1 MMKEYKVTGNKDTR
15 SGFGAGLVEAGRRNK
30 DVVALCADLTGSVKM
45 DLFAQEFPERM
56 IQCGIAE
63 ADMIG
68 IAAGLLT
75 TATRSMLLEALTATS
90 RRTAS
95 TIPLSTG
102 QARRACSHRLST
114 CSMSTRLT
122 WW

>member
-1 MMKEYKVTGNKDTR
+1 MKEYKVTGNKDTR

-68 IAAGLLT
+68 IAAGL
-75 TATRSMLLEALTATS
+75 ALS
-90 RRTAS
+90 
-95 TIPLSTG
+95 
-102 QARRACSHRLST
+102 
-114 CSMSTRLT
+114 
-122 WW
+122 